1 MRTVRYLAACWVE
14 PDTVATGMNHLRTLC
29 LPRRLFQ
36 PRAVVLVILPKYLAV
51 KFFNPVHFDGRLIR
65 SKRPRDSRSGVR
77 RDCPARPGCIG
88 ECSLGTGV
96 PNRFLNQASQCRIP
110 WLSPR

>member
-1 MRTVRYLAACWVE
+1 
-14 PDTVATGMNHLRTLC
+14 MNHLRTLC

-36 PRAVVLVILPKYLAV
+36 PRAVVLVVLPKYLAV

-77 RDCPARPGCIG
+77 RDCPRDLDV
-88 ECSLGTGV
+88 LGSVLRELVFPIDFETKPANV
-96 PNRFLNQASQCRIP
+96 EFLGFLHVEDAQNWDGASE
-110 WLSPR
+110 